1 MSELLHKIT
10 DHLEDPEFA
19 ETVTKLLAAY
29 EQTQDKKRSEETQEQ
44 RVRAL
49 AAANGYRI
57 MHRRGG
63 QYWLLLS
70 DPMSLDGVEDWLT

>member
-29 EQTQDKKRSEETQEQ
+29 EQTLDKKRSEETQEQ

-49 AAANGYRI
+49 AAAHGYRI
-57 MHRRGG
+57 MHRR
-63 QYWLLLS
+63 
-70 DPMSLDGVEDWLT
+70 